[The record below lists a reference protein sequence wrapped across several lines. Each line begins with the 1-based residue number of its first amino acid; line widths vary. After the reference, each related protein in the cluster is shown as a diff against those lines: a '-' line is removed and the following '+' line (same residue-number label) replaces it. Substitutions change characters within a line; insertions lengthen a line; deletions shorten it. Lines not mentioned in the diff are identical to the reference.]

1 MLIVVGQ
8 ALDKNVE
15 GALGITIAD
24 GERLFPAISVLL
36 RRAATAATFFCLL
49 LAGANAVWAYG
60 IGMSVGPLFFGQVH
74 VRHRLSRL
82 GISSRPRRGAGAVL
96 RQSSLFAVNDVAV
109 QSRSLDAAVVALTA
123 STIQAGL
130 FSGAAK
136 LVAPFEL
143 VSSTLATVVLPRA
156 ARSGLPAVRRGTTVL
171 LVGAAASIAVVA
183 PVAWF
188 ASPYITVLVL
198 GEEYRAAAPL
208 LAGLL
213 TGLPFAALAAPLSA
227 LLQGIGREHFVA
239 GAGAGFAVLTLAA
252 VLVGA
257 LSAGAA
263 GAVVGVVV
271 SAALKAT
278 TLAVLIYTARSA
290 TA

>member
-1 MLIVVGQ
+1 M
-8 ALDKNVE
+8 
-15 GALGITIAD
+15 
-24 GERLFPAISVLL
+24 
-36 RRAATAATFFCLL
+36 
-49 LAGANAVWAYG
+49 
-60 IGMSVGPLFFGQVH
+60 
-74 VRHRLSRL
+74 
-82 GISSRPRRGAGAVL
+82 
-96 RQSSLFAVNDVAV
+96 AV